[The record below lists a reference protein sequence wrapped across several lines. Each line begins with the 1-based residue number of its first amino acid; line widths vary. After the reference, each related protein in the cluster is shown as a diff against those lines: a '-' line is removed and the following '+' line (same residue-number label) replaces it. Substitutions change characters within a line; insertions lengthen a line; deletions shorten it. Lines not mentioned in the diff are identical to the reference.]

1 MTVSTCATCGRKLTF
16 LNRAGKTGMC
26 REDYRR
32 ATLFYEYFDIYHPTC
47 EAATERHVR
56 DVFKRLL
63 AMLGVFIAVSAIGT
77 AIFGIAAGLAFMA
90 AGLYLGYRAGFPSR
104 GHPVD
109 KLRYERFF
117 YVFAAVMA
125 IGTAVIAA
133 VQPAAMRGLGS
144 AILTRLYPL
153 GIMLFP
159 AIIIGLVATYAF
171 LKRDEMVSDDAYA
184 EWQEHHPERMR
195 QAVSA

>member
-1 MTVSTCATCGRKLTF
+1 
-16 LNRAGKTGMC
+16 MC

-56 DVFKRLL
+56 DIFTRLL
-63 AMLGVFIAVSAIGT
+63 PMLGVFIVTSAIGT
-77 AIFGIAAGLAFMA
+77 AIFGITIGWAFMA

-117 YVFAAVMA
+117 YVFAATMV
-125 IGTAVIAA
+125 IGTIGIAA
-133 VQPAAMRGLGS
+133 AQPAVMRNLGS
-144 AILTRLYPL
+144 ALLTRLYPL
-153 GIMLFP
+153 GVMLFP
-159 AIIIGLVATYAF
+159 AIIIGLITTYIF

-184 EWQEHHPERMR
+184 EWQERHPDRMR
-195 QAVSA
+195 QTVSA